1 MSKDP
6 AENQG
11 IKQEP
16 PITSIDQSVEAVEVD
31 TELSKVASNP
41 KRNMMIL
48 GVFVIIFGY
57 ILYQLFAA
65 TREPEKEL
73 KDAVIAKPD
82 NVVKPALEQ
91 DSYIPPLPELPKIEA
106 PKAPEPPPTPK
117 KEEPAPVAVPSVV
130 TPTPAPDIPVAPMI
144 QPPIADPGKA
154 APGPSLSSI
163 LPSSSVEEQKR
174 LEAKRKSSILLVSG
188 APEKETAIEAQMKTD
203 FTYRG
208 SLAYVLGRG
217 KMIDAVMES
226 AINSDLPGEVIAI
239 VSRDIYSENGKV
251 VLIPKGSR
259 VFGSFAGVSDE
270 GGYGRVDITW
280 NRIDLPSG
288 YSLNLSGTTVDHLSR
303 KGVQG
308 RVDNKYKERFAN
320 AVLSSSLSMLIA
332 AGLDKVVPPVATST
346 TTATQNSL
354 SSSITSTATN
364 AYSSNSTATPDA
376 QITAICNAVMAL
388 PSVVTSVGYSSIQT
402 ACTTAIGAG
411 ANATA
416 ATVSTLLSS
425 ITSSAGN
432 LSVAAANASTPSQQQ
447 TASQD
452 AFKSL
457 SSDVKDML
465 VKENVLKPT
474 ITLNQGE
481 HIKIYVNK
489 DYNFPPQAVNQSR
502 LIQ

>member
-1 MSKDP
+1 MSKDLD
-6 AENQG
+6 ENQD

-16 PITSIDQSVEAVEVD
+16 PITVTDESVEVVEVD

-48 GVFVIIFGY
+48 GVFVVIFAY
-57 ILYQLFAA
+57 ILYQLF
-65 TREPEKEL
+65 TSTTEPEKES
-73 KDAVIAKPD
+73 KDPVIVKPD
-82 NVVKPALEQ
+82 NIVKPALEQ

-106 PKAPEPPPTPK
+106 PQAPDPAPVIK
-117 KEEPAPVAVPSVV
+117 KEEPAPVAAPSVTTPSAVPEIPVMPMMQPPASSEKATMVPSL
-130 TPTPAPDIPVAPMI
+130 P
-144 QPPIADPGKA
+144 
-154 APGPSLSSI
+154 SI

-174 LEAKRKSSILLVSG
+174 LDAKRKSSILLVSG
-188 APEKETAIEAQMKTD
+188 APEKETAIEAQMKAD

-208 SLAYVLGRG
+208 SLSYVLGRG
-217 KMIDAVMES
+217 KMIDAIMES
-226 AINSDLPGEVIAI
+226 AINSDFPGEVVAI
-239 VSRDIYSENGKV
+239 VSRDIYSENGKI
-251 VLIPKGSR
+251 VLIPKGSK
-259 VFGSFAGVSDE
+259 VFGAFSGVNEDS
-270 GGYGRVDITW
+270 GYGRIDITW
-280 NRIDLPSG
+280 TRIDLPSG

-332 AGLDKVVPPVATST
+332 AGLDKVIPPVATST

-364 AYSSNSTATPDA
+364 AYTSNSSSTPDT
-376 QITAICNAVMAL
+376 QITAICNAVQAL

-402 ACTTAIGAG
+402 ACSTAIGAG
-411 ANATA
+411 ATATA

-425 ITSSAGN
+425 ITAAAGN
-432 LSVAAANASTPSQQQ
+432 LSVAAANSSTPSQQQ
-447 TASQD
+447 TASQE
-452 AFKSL
+452 AFKTL
-457 SSDVKDML
+457 SDDVKDML
-465 VKENVLKPT
+465 TKDNVYKPT

-489 DYNFPPQAVNQSR
+489 DYNFPPKAVNQSR